1 MAAQLHILRPFQTA
15 RGIARKTGI
24 DDSET
29 IRRIR
34 EAQLQGREGHDIA
47 GELRTRAWAIRNG
60 YSTGPHDGGS
70 AA

>member
-1 MAAQLHILRPFQTA
+1 MAAQLIILRPFQTA
-15 RGIARKTGI
+15 RGIARKAGI

-47 GELRTRAWAIRNG
+47 GELRVRAWYIRNG
-60 YSTGPHDGGS
+60 YDTSPAGPGG